1 MPVKTQSAKRKL
13 APKRSGRAAAKPAK
27 IDGSMQKTVV
37 ATIREQVEKRLAK
50 NVEKASLADY
60 IRLVQLEKELQPTEA
75 KEIKAT
81 WVKPKAARK
90 KKQTEEPNSEK

>member
-1 MPVKTQSAKRKL
+1 MPANTQSAKQKR
-13 APKRSGRAAAKPAK
+13 APKRGNKTADKAVK
-27 IDGSMQKTVV
+27 IDPVMHKTVV
-37 ATIREQVEKRLAK
+37 AVIRERVEKRLAK

-81 WVKPKAARK
+81 WVKPRAARK
-90 KKQTEEPNSEK
+90 KKQTEEPTSEK